1 MSDSEKPSDY
11 SDDLLANNS
20 EPSELY
26 MVTNEAA
33 DKHRIGERHTNLSV
47 GQHNSVMTNNSG
59 INLGRDATSSALYKD
74 LPI

>member
-33 DKHRIGERHTNLSV
+33 DKHRINERNTNMSV
-47 GQHNSVMTNNSG
+47 GHYNSAMTNNSAV
-59 INLGRDATSSALYKD
+59 NLGRD
-74 LPI
+74 